1 MPVATVADQ
10 VTIRRNKTELGFRRV
25 LLIFAIVAGLGIVGQ
40 FGLMLWAQNSLS
52 GPECVVAAQSMM
64 LARDGTLYYDLN
76 RYPYTVSAY
85 TPLYYLL
92 EAGLFKIGLP
102 AYTAGRLVS
111 FAALLGI
118 FVLIWRLVLLYTR
131 DPYPAW
137 TAALLAASSTLLL
150 SWGTTAQVDTLA
162 VFWALA
168 AFYQFSRFVVCGDNT
183 LVWAGVCCVMAFFT
197 KQTMIACPAAIC
209 IALLLTRPKIAFQFG
224 IAVAAAIAVISLSV
238 NAALGGRFLA
248 DTVLANLNP
257 YSFDKIVQHLRFA
270 LFVAGPLI
278 LVIAVGARKALR
290 KSTSAPFV
298 YLACALAVFS
308 ITAPKIGSDLNYQ
321 IESTILLIVCACLA
335 LHSLDFF
342 QLTFN
347 GSKTWIT
354 LLQLP
359 VAVFLVV
366 NYRITA
372 RDLLVRFTAEQLAR
386 TEVAAVAPYLADGG
400 RVLSSD
406 YNALVRLRGRMDL
419 EMLIYRLL
427 VDARVVDPEPVRRDI
442 AAGAFSTILLMEDV
456 NHRVSGLNIE
466 LATLPDSQIDE
477 VRRHYRLAAH
487 IPSSDLCVYRP
498 LAKERP

>member
-1 MPVATVADQ
+1 M
-10 VTIRRNKTELGFRRV
+10 
-25 LLIFAIVAGLGIVGQ
+25 
-40 FGLMLWAQNSLS
+40 
-52 GPECVVAAQSMM
+52 
-64 LARDGTLYYDLN
+64 
-76 RYPYTVSAY
+76 
-85 TPLYYLL
+85 
-92 EAGLFKIGLP
+92 
-102 AYTAGRLVS
+102 
-111 FAALLGI
+111 
-118 FVLIWRLVLLYTR
+118 
-131 DPYPAW
+131 
-137 TAALLAASSTLLL
+137 
-150 SWGTTAQVDTLA
+150 
-162 VFWALA
+162 
-168 AFYQFSRFVVCGDNT
+168 
-183 LVWAGVCCVMAFFT
+183 
-197 KQTMIACPAAIC
+197 
-209 IALLLTRPKIAFQFG
+209 
-224 IAVAAAIAVISLSV
+224 
-238 NAALGGRFLA
+238 
-248 DTVLANLNP
+248 
-257 YSFDKIVQHLRFA
+257 
-270 LFVAGPLI
+270 
-278 LVIAVGARKALR
+278 
-290 KSTSAPFV
+290 
-298 YLACALAVFS
+298 
-308 ITAPKIGSDLNYQ
+308 
-321 IESTILLIVCACLA
+321 LIVCACLA